1 MGGKCGKL
9 REACLSETDKRY
21 DSNADFGLAVQS
33 DFWERISGYYKVDG
47 TGYDRYGNRITNSNV
62 TVGDFDISVTFENV
76 VQLYNT
82 TISDT

>member
-1 MGGKCGKL
+1 MCSQSAIL
-9 REACLSETDKRY
+9 TETVLILNRVMK
-21 DSNADFGLAVQS
+21 
-33 DFWERISGYYKVDG
+33 GYCKVDG

>member
-33 DFWERISGYYKVDG
+33 DFWERTSVRQWMKVKCRHHNVFSIRNTNGNCSNFESGNEG
-47 TGYDRYGNRITNSNV
+47 LLQG
-62 TVGDFDISVTFENV
+62 
-76 VQLYNT
+76 
-82 TISDT
+82 